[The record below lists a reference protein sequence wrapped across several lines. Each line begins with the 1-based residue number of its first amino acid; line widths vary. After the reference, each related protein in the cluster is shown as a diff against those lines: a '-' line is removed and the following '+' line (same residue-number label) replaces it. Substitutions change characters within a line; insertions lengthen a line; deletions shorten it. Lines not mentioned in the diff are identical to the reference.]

1 MKEFQNR
8 LDEARKRRMEE
19 RRKERIL
26 ERKVQHRIEK
36 EERERKERE
45 EKERRGKIWQIFIH
59 GCYST
64 CFNRVRLI
72 LKAYCCM
79 LLSQM
84 FPCF

>member
-1 MKEFQNR
+1 MKEFQKR

-26 ERKVQHRIEK
+26 ERKVQRRIEK

-45 EKERRGKIWQIFIH
+45 EKERRGKIWHIFIY
-59 GCYST
+59 GYST

-79 LLSQM
+79 LLS
-84 FPCF
+84 